1 MIYLDHNA
9 TTPLDP
15 RVLDAMMPFLTD
27 RFGNAASRHHALGC
41 DAATAVET
49 ARGQVASVIGADPR
63 EIVWTSGATES
74 DNLAL
79 LGVAQ
84 APAYR
89 KRRHVVTVATE
100 HRAVLDT
107 CEHLEGLG
115 IDVTYL
121 GVDRDGRLDLDRLA
135 DTITE
140 RTLLVSVMHAN
151 NETGVL
157 HPIARIGALCRER
170 GVLFHTDATQSYGKE
185 PIDVNAMHVDLLSA
199 SAHKIHGP
207 KGVGLLFVRRR
218 GPRVRC
224 EPLVRGGG
232 HERGLRSG
240 TLNVPGIVGMGT
252 AALAAD
258 DDAVR
263 AGGDDAERTGGDD
276 AERAGS
282 DDAVRALRDRL
293 ETGVRSRVDGVAVNG
308 HRAER
313 LANTTNLSFAG
324 VDGARL
330 MKRMPELAVSSSSA
344 CTSAAL
350 QPSYVLGA
358 MGCDDARIRGSVRF
372 SLGRFNTADEIETAI
387 DAVADAVAELRSGQT
402 SACES
407 GSR

>member
-15 RVLDAMMPFLTD
+15 RVLDAMLPFLTD

-41 DAATAVET
+41 DAATAVES
-49 ARGQVASVIGADPR
+49 AREQVASAIGADPR

-84 APAYR
+84 ASAYR

-135 DTITE
+135 DAITE
-140 RTLLVSVMHAN
+140 RTLLVSIMHAN

-157 HPIARIGALCRER
+157 HPVARIGVLCRKR
-170 GVLFHTDATQSYGKE
+170 GVLLHTDATQSYGKE
-185 PIDVNAMHVDLLSA
+185 PIDVNALHVDLLSA

-207 KGVGLLFVRRR
+207 KGVGMLFVRRR

-240 TLNVPGIVGMGT
+240 TLNVPGIVGMGAA
-252 AALAAD
+252 AALA
-258 DDAVR
+258 
-263 AGGDDAERTGGDD
+263 GG
-276 AERAGS
+276 

-293 ETGVRSRVDGVAVNG
+293 EAGLRDRVDGVAVNG

-324 VDGARL
+324 VDGAKL
-330 MKRMPELAVSSSSA
+330 MKGMPELAVSSSSA

-387 DAVADAVAELRSGQT
+387 ETVAGAVAALRRGQIVVP
-402 SACES
+402 
-407 GSR
+407 

>member
-15 RVLDAMMPFLTD
+15 RVLDAMLPFLTD

-49 ARGQVASVIGADPR
+49 AREQVAAVIGADPR

-79 LGVAQ
+79 QGVAR
-84 APAYR
+84 APAYA
-89 KRRHVVTVATE
+89 KKRHVVTVTTE
-100 HRAVLDT
+100 HRAVLDA
-107 CEHLEGLG
+107 CEHLEGQG
-115 IDVTYL
+115 VRVTYL
-121 GVDRDGRLDLDRLA
+121 RVDGDGHLDLDRLA
-135 DTITE
+135 EAITE
-140 RTLLVSVMHAN
+140 KTLLVSVMHAN

-185 PIDVNAMHVDLLSA
+185 RIDVNAMHVDLLSA

-207 KGVGLLFVRRR
+207 KGVGMLFVRRR

-224 EPLVRGGG
+224 EPLLRGGG

-240 TLNVPGIVGMGT
+240 TLNVPGIVGMGV
-252 AALAAD
+252 AATLAD

-263 AGGDDAERTGGDD
+263 T
-276 AERAGS
+276 
-282 DDAVRALRDRL
+282 LRDRL
-293 ETGVRSRVDGVAVNG
+293 ETGVESRVDGVEVNG
-308 HRAER
+308 HRTER
-313 LANTTNLSFAG
+313 LANTTNLSFSG
-324 VDGARL
+324 VDGAKL
-330 MKRMPELAVSSSSA
+330 MKAMPALAVSSSSA

-372 SLGRFNTADEIETAI
+372 SLGRFNTAAEIETAI
-387 DAVADAVAELRSGQT
+387 ETVAAAVAALRSGPT
-402 SACES
+402 
-407 GSR
+407 GVP

>member
-15 RVLDAMMPFLTD
+15 RVLDAMLPFLTD

-49 ARGQVASVIGADPR
+49 AREQVAAVIGADPR

-79 LGVAQ
+79 LGVAR
-84 APAYR
+84 APAYAR
-89 KRRHVVTVATE
+89 KKHLVTVTTE
-100 HRAVLDT
+100 HRAVLDS
-107 CEHLEGLG
+107 CEQLEGQG

-121 GVDRDGRLDLDRLA
+121 GVDGNGGLDLDRLA
-135 DTITE
+135 AAITD
-140 RTLLVSVMHAN
+140 RTLLVSIMHAN

-170 GVLFHTDATQSYGKE
+170 GVLFHTDATQSWGKE
-185 PIDVNAMHVDLLSA
+185 RIDVNAMHVDLLSA

-207 KGVGLLFVRRR
+207 KGVGMLFVRRR

-224 EPLVRGGG
+224 QPMVHGGG

-240 TLNVPGIVGMGT
+240 TLNVPGIVGMGV
-252 AALAAD
+252 AAVLASSDHAG
-258 DDAVR
+258 R
-263 AGGDDAERTGGDD
+263 AGGNHV
-276 AERAGS
+276 
-282 DDAVRALRDRL
+282 VRALRDRL
-293 ETGVRSRVDGVAVNG
+293 ETGVRSRVDCVEVNG
-308 HRAER
+308 HGVER

-324 VDGARL
+324 VDGAKL

-387 DAVADAVAELRSGQT
+387 ETVAGAVTELRGGQM

-407 GSR
+407 RPR